1 MAARKWTPE
10 QRAKQA
16 ILIRSW
22 KPWSKSTGAKTPGGK
37 KISSRNAFNF
47 SFRELLRELTRQNRA
62 LIHYI
67 NGRTPA
73 PVWNETKIDGLLD
86 NLEKSLHIQ
95 KCRYEPTSAKKHIKS
110 NQIDTKNRAY
120 DETEE
125 KAL

>member
-22 KPWSKSTGAKTPGGK
+22 KPWSKSTGAKTPEGT

-73 PVWNETKIDGLLD
+73 PVWDETRIDSLLN
-86 NLEKSLHIQ
+86 NLENSLYALQTKHKATTKEKHTLDQ
-95 KCRYEPTSAKKHIKS
+95 KIKT
-110 NQIDTKNRAY
+110 DVT
-120 DETEE
+120 
-125 KAL
+125 